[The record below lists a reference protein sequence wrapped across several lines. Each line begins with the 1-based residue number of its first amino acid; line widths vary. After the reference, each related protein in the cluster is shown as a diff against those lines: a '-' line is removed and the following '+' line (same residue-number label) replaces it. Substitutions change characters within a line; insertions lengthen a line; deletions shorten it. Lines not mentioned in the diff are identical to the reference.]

1 MYIPHRPRRPIYIR
15 VSKKF
20 KLLLIVAL
28 VLAFLIPSSIYLRKI
43 SSQAALTEAID
54 MITYATNEAV
64 AEIMATEG
72 YDYDDFVIF
81 EKDIDGKIT
90 AFSTNTTLINALSTE
105 LMRTVIDKSA
115 SGSLDIR
122 IPMGNLIGMSTMQ
135 GRGPKIPV
143 EIIMLTSSHADY
155 SNEFVSSGIN
165 QTKHRI
171 SLNVTV
177 NIVILIPWATIETAV
192 QTEVLL
198 VETVIIGEVPETY
211 ITLE

>member
-1 MYIPHRPRRPIYIR
+1 
-15 VSKKF
+15 
-20 KLLLIVAL
+20 
-28 VLAFLIPSSIYLRKI
+28 
-43 SSQAALTEAID
+43 